1 MVTQRGEAC
10 QLANPRRQ
18 VSFAVGK
25 GEGARGAPVLA
36 RLGAGQLREGRA
48 GGTVAGDGEA
58 AVKCQTCGA
67 QLEFTQSACARC
79 GAEVELGRLTGILGV
94 VCRRCDVYNEPGTS
108 TCIGCGTALG
118 DPDHPTPMPLPR
130 PAARPAGAPAVTA
143 ARPPASP
150 AGTSTPP
157 AGQPVVRSFQR
168 GGGARV
174 VVPAASREAP
184 LPLVTR
190 CPRCGA
196 ETSAGTFCAQ
206 CGQALGS
213 RGTQVM
219 APVGA
224 MPESVPTTYAKLAPG
239 RARLVLERGAGK
251 EGAVFKLEAASTAI
265 GRSSGSIAF
274 PDDPG
279 LAPHH
284 ATFLFRDGSLH
295 VKDEGAPGGIHLRL
309 RGLSIPLRPGDHL
322 IVGDRLLRFA
332 GPLAPPAPPPPDG
345 TRRLGAQRPTGA
357 AVVLEELLE
366 GGVVGRVFVRPGPSI
381 TIGRAGCAVS
391 LGDDPYL
398 SQAHAEILV
407 DGSGQARLR
416 DLGSSNGTFARIP
429 PRSERELRDADV
441 VRMGREV
448 LRVQVVE

>member
-1 MVTQRGEAC
+1 M
-10 QLANPRRQ
+10 
-18 VSFAVGK
+18 
-25 GEGARGAPVLA
+25 
-36 RLGAGQLREGRA
+36 
-48 GGTVAGDGEA
+48 
-58 AVKCQTCGA
+58 KCKTCGA
-67 QLEFTQSACARC
+67 QLDFTQSTCPSC

-94 VCRRCDVYNEPGTS
+94 VCRQCDVYNEPGTR
-108 TCIGCGTALG
+108 TCVGCGSPLG
-118 DPDHPTPMPLPR
+118 DPDHPTPKPAPMPA
-130 PAARPAGAPAVTA
+130 PAAAPPVSAP
-143 ARPPASP
+143 RPPASP
-150 AGTSTPP
+150 SGAGAPP
-157 AGQPVVRSFQR
+157 SGQPVVRSFQR

-174 VVPAASREAP
+174 VVPAPSRNQASP
-184 LPLVTR
+184 SPVTR

-196 ETSAGTFCAQ
+196 DTRAGTFCAQ

-251 EGAVFKLEAASTAI
+251 EGAVYKLDAASMAV
-265 GRSSGSIAF
+265 GRSKGAILF
-274 PDDPG
+274 PDDAT

-295 VKDEGAPGGIHLRL
+295 VKDEGAPGGVHLRL

-322 IVGDRLLRFA
+322 IAGDRLLRFA
-332 GPLAPPAPPPPDG
+332 GPLAPAAPAAPDG
-345 TRRLGAQRPTGA
+345 TRRLGAPRPTGA

-366 GGVVGRVFVRPGPSI
+366 GGVTGRVFVRSGPAI
-381 TIGRAGCAVS
+381 TIGRAGCSVN

-407 DGSGQARLR
+407 DPSGQARLR

-429 PRSERELRDADV
+429 PRGERELRDADV

-448 LRVQVVE
+448 LRVQVVEERDP

>member
-1 MVTQRGEAC
+1 M
-10 QLANPRRQ
+10 
-18 VSFAVGK
+18 
-25 GEGARGAPVLA
+25 
-36 RLGAGQLREGRA
+36 
-48 GGTVAGDGEA
+48 
-58 AVKCQTCGA
+58 KCTKCGA
-67 QLEFTQSACARC
+67 QLEFTQSACPSC

-94 VCRRCDVYNEPGTS
+94 VCRRCDVYNEPGTK
-108 TCIGCGTALG
+108 TCVGCGSPLG
-118 DPDHPTPMPLPR
+118 DPDHPTPMPVAR
-130 PAARPAGAPAVTA
+130 PAAPAVPA
-143 ARPPASP
+143 APP
-150 AGTSTPP
+150 AGTP
-157 AGQPVVRSFQR
+157 APGQPVVRSFQR

-174 VVPAASREAP
+174 MVPAASREPAT
-184 LPLVTR
+184 PLVTR

-196 ETSAGTFCAQ
+196 EASAGTFCAR

-239 RARLVLERGAGK
+239 RARLVLERGAAK
-251 EGAVFKLEAASTAI
+251 EGTVYRLDAASTAVGRAEGPI
-265 GRSSGSIAF
+265 GF

-284 ATFLFRDGSLH
+284 ATFVFRDGSLH

-332 GPLAPPAPPPPDG
+332 GPLAPPAAPPQDG
-345 TRRLGAQRPTGA
+345 TRRLGAPRPTGA

-381 TIGRAGCAVS
+381 TIGRASCAVN

-407 DGSGQARLR
+407 DANGQARLR

-448 LRVQVVE
+448 LRVQVAE

>member
-1 MVTQRGEAC
+1 M
-10 QLANPRRQ
+10 
-18 VSFAVGK
+18 
-25 GEGARGAPVLA
+25 
-36 RLGAGQLREGRA
+36 
-48 GGTVAGDGEA
+48 
-58 AVKCQTCGA
+58 KCTKCGA
-67 QLEFTQSACARC
+67 QLEFTQSACPRC

-94 VCRRCDVYNEPGTS
+94 VCRQCDVYNEPGTK
-108 TCIGCGTALG
+108 TCVGCGSPLG
-118 DPDHPTPMPLPR
+118 DPDHPTPMP
-130 PAARPAGAPAVTA
+130 V
-143 ARPPASP
+143 ARPPAPPAAPARPPAPP
-150 AGTSTPP
+150 AGTGTPA

-174 VVPAASREAP
+174 VVPAASPEVAS
-184 LPLVTR
+184 PLVTR

-196 ETSAGTFCAQ
+196 EASAGTFCAR

-239 RARLVLERGAGK
+239 RARLVLERGAAK
-251 EGAVFKLEAASTAI
+251 EGTVYRLDAASTAVGRAKGPI
-265 GRSSGSIAF
+265 GF
-274 PDDPG
+274 PDDAA

-284 ATFLFRDGSLH
+284 ATFVFRDGSLH

-332 GPLAPPAPPPPDG
+332 GPLAAAAPPPPDG
-345 TRRLGAQRPTGA
+345 TRRMGSPRPGGPA
-357 AVVLEELLE
+357 IVLEELLE

-381 TIGRAGCAVS
+381 TIGRANCAVN

-407 DGSGQARLR
+407 DANGQARLR

-448 LRVQVVE
+448 LRVQVVD